1 MIPNP
6 YQKYMSQVVTT
17 MTPAQLL
24 IALYD
29 KAITELNKAVI
40 FIEDKNI
47 PGAHNSI
54 TRVCDIVDSL
64 DASLKEKY
72 EVSDSLAKMYQYFRE
87 QLITANI
94 KKDPEILKSLIPFF
108 QELRDAFDE
117 ASKKTSYLLKLQYH
131 YAIIIF

>member
-117 ASKKTSYLLKLQYH
+117 ASKKTS
-131 YAIIIF
+131 